1 VQIYVGGIKMPTN
14 TFFNLPESK
23 RNKVVQAAKEEFLR
37 SKNGDI
43 VIKNI
48 VIKAGIP
55 RGSFYQYFESKED
68 VVAYLMENHLSETRD
83 DFCKKLEECE
93 GDILIAFEKIFYNI
107 ISGKNRERLNIEK
120 KIIEQANKFREK
132 TIISPKCIQP
142 LKLAKEGKMLQY
154 LNKAKYR
161 IDTSEELE
169 TIFCILMGIMSKNI
183 VDFQNGESEEQ
194 VLCSFKRDLDYLKYG
209 IKK

>member
-1 VQIYVGGIKMPTN
+1 MPTS
-14 TFFNLPESK
+14 TFFNLPEAK
-23 RNKVVQAAKEEFLR
+23 RNRVVQAAKEEFLR

-68 VVAYLMENHLSETRD
+68 VVDYLMEKHLSETRD
-83 DFCKKLEECE
+83 DFCKKLEEYD

-120 KIIEQANKFREK
+120 KIIEQANKFRER
-132 TIISPKCIQP
+132 TIIPPKCMQP
-142 LKLAKEGKMLQY
+142 LKLAREGKMLQC
-154 LNKAKYR
+154 LNKTKYR
-161 IDTSEELE
+161 IETSEELE
-169 TIFCILMGIMSKNI
+169 TVFRILMGIMSKNI

-194 VLCSFKRDLDYLKYG
+194 VLHSFKRDLDYLKYG
-209 IKK
+209 IQK